1 MGKVSLYER
10 ESRNGRHKRRLRN
23 ANKKYLKP
31 GALGQ
36 LRYSKAS
43 AAKSCTDIGK
53 KRVALLNAE
62 QTGNDD
68 AEICQNE
75 SVDESPTI
83 SSPVRFG
90 SASVSGATDVSGQ
103 DNLQNTPKSTPMF
116 RQNKLHSTPK
126 TPFAEEYE
134 SESRL
139 ESLPNDLLVNIICF
153 LHHDQLRAVF
163 HVSQKLRKAVIFA
176 RQSHFNYTTP
186 DRARQELLKLMTP
199 RPIDHWPF
207 VSKRDGKSRLISSP
221 HTPKAP
227 KHGARPPRGMKI
239 TEMRQ
244 IAAVLFQDTS
254 FPSACLVPSVL
265 PKPLCRSLASNRVL
279 FSEDELCQ
287 AVAQNKLL

>member
-1 MGKVSLYER
+1 MGKLSLYER
-10 ESRNGRHKRRLRN
+10 ESKNGRQKRRLKN
-23 ANKKYLKP
+23 GNKKYLKP

-53 KRVALLNAE
+53 KRVAVLNAD

-68 AEICQNE
+68 AEICQNKIA
-75 SVDESPTI
+75 DTSPTI
-83 SSPVRFG
+83 LSPVKFG
-90 SASVSGATDVSGQ
+90 FASVSGATDEPGQ
-103 DNLQNTPKSTPMF
+103 NNFQNTPKSTPMF
-116 RQNKLHSTPK
+116 RLNNLHNTPK
-126 TPFAEEYE
+126 TPCAGEYQ

-153 LHHDQLRAVF
+153 LHHDQLKAVF
-163 HVSQKLRKAVIFA
+163 HVSQKLRKAVIIA

-186 DRARQELLKLMTP
+186 DRTRQEMLKLMTP

-207 VSKRDGKSRLISSP
+207 LSKKHGKCRLISSP

-227 KHGARPPRGMKI
+227 KHGPRPPRVMKI
-239 TEMRQ
+239 AEMRQ
-244 IAAVLFQDTS
+244 IAAVLFQDSS
-254 FPSACLVPSVL
+254 FPSTCLVPSVL